1 MARYFFNVH
10 DGISIPDMV
19 GSEHP
24 DLFGARMEA
33 VESIAERLKGSLLK
47 EADVSS
53 WLMNV
58 TDEHGF
64 TVMVLSFSAAIQ
76 IVDQPSLAAAR
87 AAAE

>member
-1 MARYFFNVH
+1 MRRYFFNLH
-10 DGISIPDMV
+10 DSVSLPDTV

-24 DLFGARMEA
+24 DLASVRSEA
-33 VESIAERLKGSLLK
+33 VESIAERLKGAVLK
-47 EADVSS
+47 ETDVSS

-58 TDEHGF
+58 TDEQGV
-64 TVMVLSFSAAIQ
+64 TVLVLSFSAAVQ